1 MKTILVTG
9 ANSQLAKCIKDLERN
24 YPNYSFVFANTSELN
39 ITDFLNVSTFFK
51 SHNFDWCIN
60 CAAYTAVDL
69 AESEIDKAYN
79 VNADGV
85 KNIAILCEKYNTQL
99 IHISTDFV
107 FDGNQSYAYKEEHI
121 TNPLNVYGKSK
132 LKGEEEII
140 SNLKSYYII
149 RTSWLYSE
157 YGSNFLKTMLRLS
170 DEKKEINVVEDQ
182 IGTPTYAKDLAQL
195 IMSIININNS
205 KYGIYNYSNEGIA
218 SWYDFA
224 KAIFNINKKTITV
237 NPIPSINYPTPAK
250 RPRFS
255 VLNKTKVK
263 DTFNVEIPYWRDSL
277 ALVISNIK

>member
-9 ANSQLAKCIKDLERN
+9 ANSQLAKCIKDLERYN
-24 YPNYSFVFANTSELN
+24 TNYSFVFANTSELN

-69 AESEIDKAYN
+69 AESEKDKAFK
-79 VNADGV
+79 VNAEGV
-85 KNIAILCEKYNTQL
+85 KNIAIHCKKHNTQL
-99 IHISTDFV
+99 IHISSDFV
-107 FDGNQSYAYKEEHI
+107 FDGFESKSYKEEHT

-140 SNLKSYYII
+140 SNLKTYYIL

-157 YGSNFLKTMLRLS
+157 YGSNFLKTMLRLG

-195 IMSIININNS
+195 IESIINFDNS
-205 KYGIYNYSNEGIA
+205 QYGIYHYSNEGVA

-224 KAIFNINKKTITV
+224 KAIFDINNNTIKV
-237 NPIPSINYPTPAK
+237 NPIPSINYPTPAQ
-250 RPRFS
+250 RPSFS

-263 DTFNVEIPYWRDSL
+263 EAFNVEIPHWRDSL
-277 ALVISNIK
+277 AIAISNIK

>member
-170 DEKKEINVVEDQ
+170 DKKKEINVVEDQ